1 MESFLQHAGYL
12 ALIVFAF
19 VEACSIPI
27 SSEIT
32 FGFAGVLAS
41 QGHLNLVLVIII
53 GTLAELA
60 GSSVSY
66 VVGRIGGRRTV
77 ERLGRYVLVTH
88 RDLDRVERFFAGRGS
103 WTVAVGRALPLVRA
117 FMGIGAGF
125 VEVPAVPFALYNLL
139 GTAVWATALSAIGY
153 AAGSAFSSITH
164 DLSLASYVLVA
175 VVVLGFVGVV
185 LLRLREFRKERARLG
200 TPAGQ
205 TATVAPVAAD
215 GEQAGPGVER
225 ARPGSHRRGSPPA

>member
-12 ALIVFAF
+12 ALILFAF

-32 FGFAGVLAS
+32 FGFAGVLAATP
-41 QGHLNLVLVIII
+41 GPAHLNLALVIII

-66 VVGRIGGRRTV
+66 AIGRIGGRRTV
-77 ERLGRYVLVTH
+77 ERLGRFVLVTH
-88 RDLDRVERFFAGRGS
+88 SDLDRVERFFAGRGS

-139 GTAVWATALSAIGY
+139 GTAVWATALSLIGY

-175 VVVLGFVGVV
+175 LVVVGFAGVV
-185 LLRLREFRKERARLG
+185 LLRLREVRKERARL
-200 TPAGQ
+200 
-205 TATVAPVAAD
+205 
-215 GEQAGPGVER
+215 
-225 ARPGSHRRGSPPA
+225 